1 MTRRSGYP
9 PWTIQ
14 LPSHHG
20 RAFCWLAPTA
30 MRVLGLM
37 SGTSADGIDAVLA
50 SFSGRPERPR
60 WQLLNSITLPYP
72 AGLRDQ
78 LLAVGQGQSHPAA
91 ALLDLAEAVT
101 EAQAGAAR
109 ACDPQGQAELVGCH
123 GQTLWHRPP
132 QGCRRGASWQLL
144 QGPLLAEL
152 LATPVVF
159 DFRAQDL
166 ALGGQGAPLV
176 PAADGAL
183 LPAIGGWRA
192 LLNLGG
198 IANLTLLPPSS
209 GPERQAPIQGWDCG
223 PANSLLDLAVNQ
235 FSGGSLNF
243 DANGAWASQGQI
255 NEALV
260 GQWLEEPYLQQPPP
274 KSTGRE
280 LFGAEDLERRLQ
292 ALGQAARVRGESL
305 QAADALASLTA
316 FTAAAVAQDLG
327 RGPMPL
333 ELLVAGG
340 GSRNHLLI
348 AELRRRCRGMA
359 VRPLAELGIGDC
371 EREALAFAL
380 LAWWHALGHPGS
392 RPSVTGARQASVLGV
407 CAKPQ
412 AGLRPAAD

>member
-292 ALGQAARVRGESL
+292 ALGQAAQVRGESL